1 MTESFSKI
9 TLRIT
14 LMGALAATLTLSGCG
29 GARLKARQEQRD
41 KLVTTT
47 GLYCEWVNGEKHT
60 DFDVELNLSMAKRC
74 DSTRPFTIMPYK
86 NISDQSGIL
95 YCCSVASFEPASGP
109 VPAYGNAYG
118 APPPHRA
125 AGPAARRVMPAP
137 APVPAR
143 PQPQAQAPAQ
153 TAVTAPTGAPTSAPS
168 IAEPADS
175 APALSD
181 DIVEDK

>member
-9 TLRIT
+9 TLQFT
-14 LMGALAATLTLSGCG
+14 LMGAIAATLILSGCG

-86 NISDQSGIL
+86 NISDQNGIL

-109 VPAYGNAYG
+109 MPAYGNAYV
-118 APPPHRA
+118 APAPHRA

-137 APVPAR
+137 AR
-143 PQPQAQAPAQ
+143 MQPQAQAPAQ
-153 TAVTAPTGAPTSAPS
+153 TAAAPQTAVTAPTGAPSL
-168 IAEPADS
+168 AEPADS
-175 APALSD
+175 APALND